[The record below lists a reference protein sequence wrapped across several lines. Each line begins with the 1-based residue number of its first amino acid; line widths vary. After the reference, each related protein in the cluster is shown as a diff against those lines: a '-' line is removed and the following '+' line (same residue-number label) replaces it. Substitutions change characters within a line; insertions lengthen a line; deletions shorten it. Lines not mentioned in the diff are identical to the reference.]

1 MTKKRIISGIM
12 GMMVTLGILISPVN
26 AASLT
31 EQLAE
36 SNEKQAA
43 AQYQI
48 DMTQNTIAG
57 IEAEIGKANEE
68 MSRITGVID
77 KINTEIVALE
87 ANIAKTQEE
96 LNVAEAKRKKQ
107 EQAMNERVGRCTC

>member
-36 SNEKQAA
+36 R
-43 AQYQI
+43 
-48 DMTQNTIAG
+48 D
-57 IEAEIGKANEE
+57 
-68 MSRITGVID
+68 
-77 KINTEIVALE
+77 
-87 ANIAKTQEE
+87 
-96 LNVAEAKRKKQ
+96 RKS
-107 EQAMNERVGRCTC
+107 VV